1 MPEKK
6 SPTGW
11 FGVCLAVFLFLVS
24 LGFQIRSGAWQSDFG
39 GHADEA
45 AHVVTS
51 LMVRDYLA
59 GGFLETPHPKRYA
72 EEYYERFPKVALG
85 HYPPGFYLVA
95 SVGLLPF
102 RSGETFL
109 VLMNL
114 IAAGGG
120 LLVWKLGRRVLGND
134 GQAALIALLYV
145 VLPQTRT
152 YTAIVMADL
161 LLVALSLLAA
171 LFFLSFIRDPRPRD
185 ALLFGLTAAGA
196 ILTKGSGIGLAL
208 LPPLALLL
216 SGKGKLLLNRSLW
229 LAPVPVIALALPWML
244 FSMGITEEG
253 MQESGIL
260 DWAKAAI
267 PFYGEGV
274 VMEVGWVATAAF
286 FAAIGTALI
295 RTVARRPFPEEEAVL
310 WALLACGIVIPLV
323 VPAGLDH
330 RYLMPVIPS
339 LLLLGAAQVR
349 RIVGEKRIRVG
360 ALVVGGYALLV
371 FGETFRPVEKLYTG
385 ASASVERVVEDAET
399 ERPGG
404 SPTRV
409 LAVSNATGEGA
420 LIAAA
425 ALTAPDSL
433 VIARGTKWLSTSD
446 WMGRG
451 YRLSFETP
459 QDLTEMAA
467 ERAID
472 YLVCDPPPANTP
484 WEHWRILHGWLEAQ
498 QGLSFPLVGSVP
510 SRRRL
515 VETRFAI
522 YRVVEREP
530 GSTPLVR

>member
-6 SPTGW
+6 SPPGW
-11 FGVCLAVFLFLVS
+11 FGVTLALFLFLTS
-24 LGFQIRSGAWQSDFG
+24 LGFQIHSGAWQSDFG

-85 HYPPGFYLVA
+85 HYPPWFYLVA

-120 LLVWKLGRRVLGND
+120 LLVWNLGRRLLGHE

-152 YTAIVMADL
+152 YTAIVMSDL

-171 LFFLSFIRDPRPRD
+171 LFFLSFLRAQRPRD

-216 SGKGKLLLNRSLW
+216 SGKGKRLLNRSLW

-244 FSMGITEEG
+244 FSIGITEEG

-274 VMEVGWVATAAF
+274 VREAGWVAGAAF
-286 FAAIGTALI
+286 VGMIVTGVI
-295 RTVARRPFPEEEAVL
+295 RMFRRQPFPEEEAVL
-310 WALLACGIVIPLV
+310 WALLACGIAVPLV

-339 LLLLGAAQVR
+339 LLLLAAAQVR
-349 RIVGEKRIRVG
+349 RIVGEKRISLG
-360 ALVVGGYALLV
+360 TLVVGGFALLV
-371 FGETFRPVEKLYTG
+371 FGETFRPVQKLYTG
-385 ASASVERVVEDAET
+385 ASAAVQRILEDAES
-399 ERPGG
+399 ERPGRG
-404 SPTRV
+404 PSRV
-409 LAVSNATGEGA
+409 VAVSNATGEGA

-425 ALTAPDSL
+425 ALAAPGNL

-451 YRLSFETP
+451 YRLTFETP
-459 QDLTEMAA
+459 QDLIEMAS
-467 ERAID
+467 EKGVD
-472 YLVCDPPPANTP
+472 YLVCDPPPADTP
-484 WEHWRILHGWLEAQ
+484 WEHWRIVHGWLDAQ
-498 QGLSFPLVGSVP
+498 QGLSYPLVGFVP

-515 VETRFAI
+515 VESRFAI
-522 YRVVEREP
+522 YRVA
-530 GSTPLVR
+530 GGD